1 MDTESFARVGPTL
14 TKFVLGVEEG
24 REDPNNII
32 SSGLSLARQQ
42 NAI

>member
-1 MDTESFARVGPTL
+1 MDTESFARVGPT
-14 TKFVLGVEEG
+14 KFLLGVEEG

-32 SSGLSLARQQ
+32 SSGLSLTRQQ